1 MHKTA
6 VAGKLTVT
14 RYRVPALERGKILL
28 DLVAQTHQP
37 MTASELSRETGM
49 AKSTVHGICQTLVD
63 LELLVRRRD
72 QTYQIGPHVM
82 RWANAFS
89 SKTDVN
95 AEFSAIWDTETTLP
109 GATIT
114 LSVMEGRDVVYIA
127 ARNSEV
133 NTSLFKFG
141 IGARLPA
148 AFTATGKAFLSHM
161 TNFEVTRLYA
171 DSFPEPRT
179 RHSVS
184 SIEALLAE
192 LDQIRKRGYSIDN
205 QQIAEGM
212 VCIGASVL
220 DAMNKPLAGVA
231 VSLPAEDLSPSQ
243 HERLVQDVTRI
254 SRSISRRMGADL
266 DLRNQPKHG
275 S

>member
-1 MHKTA
+1 MRKTA
-6 VAGKLTVT
+6 EARKLTVT
-14 RYRVPALERGKILL
+14 RCRVPALERGKILL
-28 DLVAQTHQP
+28 DLVAQTRQP

-89 SKTDVN
+89 SKTDVS

-114 LSVMEGRDVVYIA
+114 LSVMEGQDVVYIA

-171 DSFPEPRT
+171 DSFPAPRT
-179 RHSVS
+179 PYSVAS
-184 SIEALLAE
+184 VEALLME
-192 LDQIRKRGYSIDN
+192 LETIRSTGYSVDN
-205 QQIAEGM
+205 EQVAEGM
-212 VCIGASVL
+212 MCIGAAVL
-220 DAMNKPLAGVA
+220 DASNRPLAGVA
-231 VSLPAEDLSPSQ
+231 VSLPKEELPGPKR
-243 HERLVQDVTRI
+243 EKLVDDVIRI
-254 SRSISRRMGADL
+254 SRTISHRMGAEL
-266 DLRNQPKHG
+266 PR
-275 S
+275 ST